1 MMVST
6 LERRGT
12 STSLGQ
18 VLRLPCKFIQGKSS
32 TEVMVINAIAAELA
46 ISGKNVLPVMVK
58 FLKEDKYTAVFNN
71 QILIAAQ
78 QAKLDFVY
86 CIIVDDEM
94 AAQLKVEAGKII
106 KVNLSQASEAELTAA
121 FENIKINIVAFNK
134 IEPAKIAQAIIKYRA
149 VDQIKNLAF
158 LTKLKC
164 GIGKTKLPALVD
176 RLVY

>member
-1 MMVST
+1 MVST
-6 LERRGT
+6 LERRVT
-12 STSLGQ
+12 NTPLGQ

-46 ISGKNVLPVMVK
+46 ISGKNILPVMVK
-58 FLKEDKYTAVFNN
+58 LLKEDKYTAVLNN

-86 CIIVDDEM
+86 CIVVDDEM
-94 AAQLKVEAGKII
+94 AAQLKVEAGKTL
-106 KVNLSQASEAELTAA
+106 KVNLNQASEVELIAA
-121 FENIKINIVAFNK
+121 FENIKVNITAFNK
-134 IEPAKIAQAIIKYRA
+134 IEPATIAQAIIKYRS
-149 VDQIKNLAF
+149 VDLIKNLTF

-164 GIGKTKLPALVD
+164 GIGKTKLSELVD

>member
-1 MMVST
+1 MVSI

-12 STSLGQ
+12 STPLGQ

-32 TEVMVINAIAAELA
+32 AEVMVINAIAAELA
-46 ISGKNVLPVMVK
+46 ISGKNILPVMVK
-58 FLKEDKYTAVFNN
+58 LLKEDKYTAVLNN

-86 CIIVDDEM
+86 CIVVDDEM
-94 AAQLKVEAGKII
+94 AVQLKVEAGKTL
-106 KVNLSQASEAELTAA
+106 KVNLNQASEVELIAA
-121 FENIKINIVAFNK
+121 FENVKANIAAFNK
-134 IEPAKIAQAIIKYRA
+134 IEPATLAQSIIKYRS
-149 VDQIKNLAF
+149 VERIKNLTF

-164 GIGKTKLPALVD
+164 GIGKTKLPGLVD

>member
-1 MMVST
+1 MVST

-12 STSLGQ
+12 STPLEQ

-58 FLKEDKYTAVFNN
+58 LLKEDKYTAVLNN

-86 CIIVDDEM
+86 CIVVDDEM
-94 AAQLKVEAGKII
+94 AVQLKVEAGKTL
-106 KVNLSQASEAELTAA
+106 KVNLNQASEVELIAA
-121 FENIKINIVAFNK
+121 FENIKANITVFSK
-134 IEPAKIAQAIIKYRA
+134 IEPATLAQSIIKYRS
-149 VDQIKNLAF
+149 VERIKNLTF

-164 GIGKTKLPALVD
+164 GIGKTKLPGLVD

>member
-1 MMVST
+1 MVST
-6 LERRGT
+6 LERHVT
-12 STSLGQ
+12 STPLGQ

-32 TEVMVINAIAAELA
+32 AEVMVINAIAAELA

-58 FLKEDKYTAVFNN
+58 LLKEDKYTAVLNN

-86 CIIVDDEM
+86 CIVVDDEM
-94 AAQLKVEAGKII
+94 AVQLKVEAGKTL
-106 KVNLSQASEAELTAA
+106 KVNLNQASEVELIAA
-121 FENIKINIVAFNK
+121 FDNIKANITVFNK
-134 IEPAKIAQAIIKYRA
+134 IEPAMLAQSIIKYRS
-149 VDQIKNLAF
+149 VERIKNLTF

-164 GIGKTKLPALVD
+164 GIGKTKLPGLVD

>member
-1 MMVST
+1 MVST

-12 STSLGQ
+12 NTPLGQ

-46 ISGKNVLPVMVK
+46 ISGKNVLPVIVK
-58 FLKEDKYTAVFNN
+58 LLKEDKYTAVFNN

-86 CIIVDDEM
+86 CIVVNDEM
-94 AAQLKVEAGKII
+94 ATQLQVEIGKVI
-106 KVNLSQASEAELTAA
+106 KVNLSQASESELTVA
-121 FENIKINIVAFNK
+121 FENIKANITAFNK
-134 IEPAKIAQAIIKYRA
+134 IDPATIAQAIIEYRS
-149 VDQIKNLAF
+149 VERIKNLTF

-164 GIGKTKLPALVD
+164 GIGKTKLSGLVD
-176 RLVY
+176 RLMY